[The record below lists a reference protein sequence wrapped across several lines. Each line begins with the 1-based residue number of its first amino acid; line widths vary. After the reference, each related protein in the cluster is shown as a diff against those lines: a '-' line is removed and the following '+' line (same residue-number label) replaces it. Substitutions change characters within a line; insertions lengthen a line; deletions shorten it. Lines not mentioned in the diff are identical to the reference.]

1 MANQFFATKP
11 IELLQQQAAD
21 TEHGLKRALGK
32 IDLAMLGVGAIIGAG
47 IFVLTGQAAAA
58 HAGPAIVLSFVA
70 AAIACVFAGLCYAE
84 MATMIP
90 IAGSAYTYSYATMGE
105 FLAWIIGWD
114 LILEY
119 ALGAATVS
127 VGWSG
132 LVVNFLKVELGIEMP
147 ARLTAGPFQ
156 TVTLADGGQ
165 VAGLFNLPAFIIVL
179 IICAILVVG
188 IRESANVN
196 TLIVFIK
203 VGVVVSFILAG
214 LRAIVSEN
222 WHPFIPPNTGT
233 FGQYGWTGILAGAG
247 VIFFAFIGFDAVSVA
262 AQEARNPQKDLPF
275 GMLGSLAICTILFV
289 LYASVL
295 TGVVHYSKLGDAAPV
310 ALAVDKM
317 NVPIL
322 GQAMKL
328 GAIAGLTSVMLVMLM
343 AQPRIFWIMAGDGLL
358 PRWFATV
365 HPRFRTPHITTMLT
379 CGVVALVGALFPIGV
394 LGNLVSIGTLFAFV
408 LVCLGVWVI
417 RYTKPEIQRP
427 FRTPWVPL
435 VPLLGMICCLALMI
449 GLGRDTWERLVIWM
463 ALGLGIYGFYGVRSS
478 QIGKVQGTSRGTL
491 LMADFTMIAVS
502 VLLILFG
509 QLYFTHKKV
518 CTVVGGILLVLALI
532 SAAIDWRK
540 AKQA

>member
-11 IELLQQQAAD
+11 IELLQRQAAD

-58 HAGPAIVLSFVA
+58 HAGPAIVISFMA

-132 LVVNFLKVELGIEMP
+132 LFVNFLRVELGIEIP

-156 TVTLADGGQ
+156 MVSLADGSQ
-165 VAGLFNLPAFIIVL
+165 VAGLFNLPAFLIVL
-179 IICAILVVG
+179 IISAILVVG

-196 TLIVFIK
+196 TLIVFVK
-203 VGVVVSFILAG
+203 VGVVVTFILVG
-214 LRAIVSEN
+214 IRAIVAEN
-222 WHPFIPPNTGT
+222 WRPFIPPNTGT
-233 FGQYGWTGILAGAG
+233 FGEFGMSGILAGAG
-247 VIFFAFIGFDAVSVA
+247 VIFFAYIGFDAVSVA

-275 GMLGSLAICTILFV
+275 GMLGSLAICTLLFV

-295 TGVVHYSKLGDAAPV
+295 TGVVHYTKLGDAAPV

-322 GQAMKL
+322 AQAMKL

-358 PRWFATV
+358 PRWFSTV

-408 LVCLGVWVI
+408 LVCLGVWVM
-417 RYTKPEIQRP
+417 RYTKPDVPRP

-435 VPLLGMICCLALMI
+435 VPLLGIVCCLGLMV

-463 ALGLGIYGFYGVRSS
+463 AVGLGIYGLYGIRSS
-478 QIGKVQGTSRGTL
+478 HIGKAQGIQRGTL
-491 LMADFTMIAVS
+491 LAADFAMVTVS
-502 VLLILFG
+502 VLLILLG
-509 QLYFTHKKV
+509 RLYFTHKAV
-518 CTVVGGILLVLALI
+518 CTMVGGVLLVLALI
-532 SAAIDWRK
+532 TAAIDARK
-540 AKQA
+540 PRNA